1 MTTAH
6 RARIGM
12 LQPVAALLAAVLLAT
27 HETHA
32 QRSSPAHAY
41 PDRPLRLI
49 VPFPPGG
56 GNDILARAVGQRLAE
71 SIGQQVVVDNRGG
84 AGGIVGAELAAKSV
98 PDGYTLLLGSLGSLA
113 HNPALRPQLPYDPVR
128 DFSPVTLLA
137 NSAFIL
143 VVNPSLP
150 AKSVGEFIAL
160 AKAKP
165 GSLNYASAGQGS
177 SLHMTG
183 EIFKATTGVD
193 IVHVAYKGTAP
204 ALTELMA
211 GQVQASFSTMPPALP
226 HVKTG
231 KLRAL
236 AVTTAK
242 RALAA
247 PDVPTVAEAGVPG
260 FQVSNWQGIV
270 APSKTPAAII
280 EKLNRDM
287 LATLKLPA
295 MMDLLN
301 AQGLEPAGGTPA
313 QFSALIESEI
323 AKYKAVVKTAGI
335 RAD

>member
-1 MTTAH
+1 MS
-6 RARIGM
+6 
-12 LQPVAALLAAVLLAT
+12 LPAAPLVGAVLLA
-27 HETHA
+27 A
-32 QRSSPAHAY
+32 CGFAAHGASAPGVY

-71 SIGQQVVVDNRGG
+71 AIGQQVVVDNRGG

-98 PDGYTLLLGSLGSLA
+98 PDGYTMLLGSLGSLA

-128 DFSPVTLLA
+128 DFAPVILLA

-150 AKSVGEFIAL
+150 AKSVAEFIAL
-160 AKAKP
+160 AKSKP
-165 GSLNYASAGQGS
+165 GGLNYASAGQGS
-177 SLHMTG
+177 SLHLTG

-204 ALTELMA
+204 ALTELIA

-236 AVTTAK
+236 AVTTSK

-260 FQVSNWQGIV
+260 FDVSNWQGIV
-270 APSKTPAAII
+270 APARTPAAIVD
-280 EKLNRDM
+280 KLNRD
-287 LATLKLPA
+287 LAATLKTPA
-295 MMDLLN
+295 MADLLN

-313 QFSALIESEI
+313 QFAAVIRSEV
-323 AKYKAVVKTAGI
+323 AKYKTVVKTAGI
-335 RAD
+335 RPE